1 MCSAVPTPR
10 EAAGGSSLGHGHAST
25 PDENRTALRL
35 QKAEHALEQE
45 RLASAQLR
53 RQLDAAMSQLQ
64 QHRQAA
70 SASGEGAEPS
80 HSPHMPGGATPSG
93 SERHSGGGAA
103 PHSLSASGRAAS
115 GGGAGSGATPAGTSP
130 PSPGSLLHFPMLSEA
145 EQLQRELAV
154 AQTQLLQRTVEAERL
169 RRAAAEQEGEANKL
183 RAQLQ
188 QLVQAGGATMQL
200 KSQVSCSGEGGGH
213 GDVRELTGTGTCLPS

>member
-1 MCSAVPTPR
+1 
-10 EAAGGSSLGHGHAST
+10 
-25 PDENRTALRL
+25 
-35 QKAEHALEQE
+35 
-45 RLASAQLR
+45 
-53 RQLDAAMSQLQ
+53 MSQLQ

-70 SASGEGAEPS
+70 SALGEGAEPS
-80 HSPHMPGGATPSG
+80 HSPHMPGGATPSC

-103 PHSLSASGRAAS
+103 SHSLSASGRAAS
-115 GGGAGSGATPAGTSP
+115 GGGAGSGATPAGTNP

-200 KSQVSCSGEGGGH
+200 KSQVSGFRGGGGVVH
-213 GDVRELTGTGTCLPS
+213 VDVRELPGTGTCCRR